1 MFLLENEPGSD
12 LSLEPLQVAPLQV
25 YPNPN
30 KGTLMVKGIQGLCS
44 GALIS
49 LSGQV
54 VLSFAQVQD
63 QHQLD
68 ISSAAEG
75 TYILRLS
82 NGQSSLVIKQ

>member
-1 MFLLENEPGSD
+1 
-12 LSLEPLQVAPLQV
+12 
-25 YPNPN
+25 
-30 KGTLMVKGIQGLCS
+30 MVKGIQGLCS

-54 VLSFAQVQD
+54 VLSIAQVQD
-63 QHQLD
+63 QDQLD

-82 NGQSSLVIKQ
+82 NGQNSLIIKQ